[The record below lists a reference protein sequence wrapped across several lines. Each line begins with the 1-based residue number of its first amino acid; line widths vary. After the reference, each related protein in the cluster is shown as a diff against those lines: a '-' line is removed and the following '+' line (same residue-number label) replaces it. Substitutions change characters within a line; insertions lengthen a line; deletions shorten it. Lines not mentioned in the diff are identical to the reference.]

1 MSSLTAVKTTCL
13 LAKKLSSRCILH
25 FRNTANAVDLR
36 FKQRLIMGRIWLEL
50 VPSKRIFIVST
61 SFNMCY
67 VGAYHEESGNSY
79 SDYWTEGKEP
89 WKTSRSITI
98 PVACSD
104 TGI

>member
-1 MSSLTAVKTTCL
+1 MSSLTELKTACL

-25 FRNTANAVDLR
+25 FRNTADAVDLR

-67 VGAYHEESGNSY
+67 VGAYYEESGNSH
-79 SDYWTEGKEP
+79 SNYWTERKQ
-89 WKTSRSITI
+89 T
-98 PVACSD
+98 
-104 TGI
+104 